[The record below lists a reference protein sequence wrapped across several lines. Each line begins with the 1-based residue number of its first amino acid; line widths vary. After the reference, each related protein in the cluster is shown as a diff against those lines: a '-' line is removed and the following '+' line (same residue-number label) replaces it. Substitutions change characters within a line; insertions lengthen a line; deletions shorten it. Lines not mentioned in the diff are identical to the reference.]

1 MALKGHN
8 GKEKV
13 VVGSSSKEKRLGIF
27 FFAEITHHNESKSP
41 KKCNLMAKIKGFLH
55 F

>member
-8 GKEKV
+8 GKGKSR
-13 VVGSSSKEKRLGIF
+13 GSSSKEKRLGIF
-27 FFAEITHHNESKSP
+27 FFAEITHHNASKYAQ
-41 KKCNLMAKIKGFLH
+41 KKVQKLANNH